1 MGVLL
6 NTNMEEE
13 KVQKEQEKP
22 IYPTGKPT
30 NSSDLTLKQSI
41 WEFVKFMI
49 IAAVIVVPIR
59 LWIAQPFIVSG
70 ASMSPNFENGEYLIV
85 DEFSYHFREPE
96 RGEVVIFRYPEDPSK
111 FFIKRIIGL
120 PNEKIEI
127 TDNEIHIYNDE
138 YPKGMT
144 INESYLKS
152 AYTANTISTL
162 KNNEYFVL
170 GDNRQRSSDSR
181 IWGALPEDNI
191 IGRAWIR
198 LWPLNK
204 MSISF

>member
-1 MGVLL
+1 
-6 NTNMEEE
+6 MEEE
-13 KVQKEQEKP
+13 KKQGESTKPKEM
-22 IYPTGKPT
+22 
-30 NSSDLTLKQSI
+30 TLKQSI
-41 WEFVKFMI
+41 WEFVKFMVIATI
-49 IAAVIVVPIR
+49 IIVPIR

-70 ASMSPNFENGEYLIV
+70 ASMSPSFENGEYLIV

-96 RGEVVIFRYPEDPSK
+96 RGEVVIFRYPQDSSK

-127 TDNEIHIYNDE
+127 TDNEIYIYNE
-138 YPKGMT
+138 KFPEGML
-144 INESYLKS
+144 IDESYLKDT
-152 AYTANTISTL
+152 YTANALSTL

-181 IWGALPEDNI
+181 TWGALQEDLI

-198 LWPLNK
+198 LWPLSK